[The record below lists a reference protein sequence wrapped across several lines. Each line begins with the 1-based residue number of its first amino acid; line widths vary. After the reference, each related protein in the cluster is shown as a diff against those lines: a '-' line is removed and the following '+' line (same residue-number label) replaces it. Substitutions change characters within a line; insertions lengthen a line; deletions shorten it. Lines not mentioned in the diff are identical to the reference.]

1 MCPAVHA
8 GPVVCRL
15 HAGSRADGKQ
25 ASRIQALGL
34 RALFKNIRFLLSEQC
49 RAHRTLEWRVQ
60 SSRTPLVP
68 TRAQP
73 PAALRSQA
81 AFLFNAISWA
91 ADGTLRL
98 CAGACPTG
106 PFPTPWAAGL
116 RVSLRAWDSGRL
128 LPLRPPRKPSPLASS
143 RLAGKPFCLTAC
155 FFDFINPPS
164 EHRSATRS
172 INICGVPSLVVRGAC
187 LVVGVCS
194 AVWREHR
201 APRAG
206 RVPTSERLCWR
217 CRAAPPPARAP
228 DEERRRSSEGP
239 SAQHGASDTA
249 GSKAALC
256 RSPSPL

>member
-1 MCPAVHA
+1 MSPLLQQPPAGGGLAAGSSGAHRAGHATGLLCQRDTHALRCPPGRLTDPSPGAPRSGGAGRPRTRVWPAAHA

-15 HAGSRADGKQ
+15 HAGSQADGKQ
-25 ASRIQALGL
+25 ASRIQGLGL

-106 PFPTPWAAGL
+106 PLPTPWAAGL
-116 RVSLRAWDSGRL
+116 RVSLPAWGSGRL
-128 LPLRPPRKPSPLASS
+128 LPLGPPRKPSPPASS
-143 RLAGKPFCLTAC
+143 CLAGKPFCSPRGFLT
-155 FFDFINPPS
+155 S
-164 EHRSATRS
+164 
-172 INICGVPSLVVRGAC
+172 
-187 LVVGVCS
+187 
-194 AVWREHR
+194 
-201 APRAG
+201 
-206 RVPTSERLCWR
+206 
-217 CRAAPPPARAP
+217 
-228 DEERRRSSEGP
+228 
-239 SAQHGASDTA
+239 
-249 GSKAALC
+249 
-256 RSPSPL
+256 